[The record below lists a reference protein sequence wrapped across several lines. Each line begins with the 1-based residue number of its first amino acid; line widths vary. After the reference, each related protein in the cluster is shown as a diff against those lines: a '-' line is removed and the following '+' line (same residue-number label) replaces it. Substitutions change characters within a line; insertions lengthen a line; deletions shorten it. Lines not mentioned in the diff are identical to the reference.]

1 MNQFDLFNSNLLDLR
16 RVPDALKERDQWVLY
31 KLLPTPERPG
41 KFRKIPMQPNGNPA
55 SVADPATWSSFSAV
69 VEHLDAQ
76 KNLHPSGAK
85 LMDGIG
91 FVFNGSGA
99 CGIDL
104 DNVVQDDG
112 LLHPRAKE
120 LLDSIPG
127 YKELS
132 PSGRGIHIITL
143 GSPPWTGQRSAEID
157 VEVYTD
163 KRFFTVTTQTIMGS
177 SATLETSVDL
187 SALASYDAHRSP
199 EKVSSVDPFANLKEP
214 DPSWTLERVRDE
226 LLAKLPDYPYPQW
239 RRVACALH
247 HQFRGDLQAYEL
259 FDEYSSRGDRYTG
272 SSDTRKLWDQIDGA
286 PGKNAVTIA
295 TLIHIV
301 KANTDVS
308 RVLEQSTQTS
318 RAEPLLMSLKDAKRQ
333 IRSVDWVVDQVIK
346 SESLVML
353 AGAPGG
359 GKSYFALDL
368 GLSVATGK
376 RWMDQYETKQG
387 DVIFVA
393 CEGRDSML
401 RRSLAWES
409 LKNDGKDV
417 DHAYITRT
425 EIVVGS
431 NPEAENST
439 EELSRFIE
447 DKGIKPRLIF
457 IDTMNYTLG
466 RFKENDSN
474 DMTAYFQT
482 LARNLIRKYG
492 ATVVLV
498 HHTNKDAADIR
509 GSTAIRGALD
519 FLAMVKQKDGQ
530 FVFQNVKHKD
540 REELAPMYFES
551 RSTLISLADG
561 KVEENM
567 ALFPAAKRIKD
578 LALTAG
584 QRELIDCL
592 KQSVG
597 IGGCMQKKTLRQ
609 RLGVESGN
617 WARDYVK
624 PLVELGYL
632 QEVDKVTLKL
642 LKTGDS
648 IDDDF
653 ND

>member
-1 MNQFDLFNSNLLDLR
+1 MKQPDRFNPRLIEPQRIPS
-16 RVPDALKERDQWVLY
+16 ALKERDQWVLY
-31 KLLPTPERPG
+31 KLLPTPERAG
-41 KFRKIPMQPNGNPA
+41 KFRKVPMQPNGKPA

-69 VEHLDAQ
+69 VEHMDAQ
-76 KNLHPSGAK
+76 NNLNYSDAMR
-85 LMDGIG
+85 MDGIG
-91 FVFNGSGA
+91 YVFDGSGA

-104 DNVVQDDG
+104 DNVVQADG
-112 LLHPRAKE
+112 ILHPRAKE
-120 LLDSIPG
+120 LLDGIPG

-143 GSPPWTGQRSAEID
+143 GSPPWTGQRSTEID

-163 KRFFTVTTQTIMGS
+163 KRFFTVTTQTLQGS
-177 SATLETSVDL
+177 SANLEPSVDL
-187 SALASYDAHRSP
+187 SVLASYAEHRSS
-199 EKVSSVDPFANLKEP
+199 EKVSSIDQFANLKEP
-214 DPSWTLERVRDE
+214 DPGWTLERVRDE
-226 LLAKLPDYPYPQW
+226 LLAKLPDYPYPEW

-247 HQFRGDLQAYEL
+247 HQFRGDLDAYEL

-272 SSDTRKLWDQIDGA
+272 SSDTRKLWDQIDGTR
-286 PGKNAVTIA
+286 GKNLVTIA
-295 TLIHIV
+295 TLVHIV
-301 KANTDVS
+301 KAKTDVS
-308 RVLEQSTQTS
+308 RILEQSTQAS
-318 RAEPLLMSLKDAKRQ
+318 RAEPLFMSLKDAKRQ
-333 IRSVDWVVDQVIK
+333 IRSVDWLVDEVIK

-359 GKSYFALDL
+359 GKSYCALDL
-368 GLSVATGK
+368 GLSIATGK
-376 RWMDQYETKQG
+376 HWMGQYATKQG

-401 RRSLAWES
+401 RRTLAWES
-409 LKNDGKDV
+409 LKNAGQDV
-417 DHAYITRT
+417 DHAYITRA
-425 EIVVGS
+425 EIVVGTE
-431 NPEAENST
+431 PDAENST
-439 EELSRFIE
+439 EALARFIDE
-447 DKGIKPRLIF
+447 KGIKPRIIF
-457 IDTMNYTLG
+457 MDTMNYTLG
-466 RFKENDSN
+466 TCKENDSN

-482 LARNLIRKYG
+482 LARNLIRRYG
-492 ATVVLV
+492 ATVALV

-551 RSTLISLADG
+551 RSTQIALADG

-567 ALFPAAKRIKD
+567 ALFPAEKRIKD
-578 LALTAG
+578 LALTVG
-584 QRELIDCL
+584 QRELIDCM

-597 IGGCMQKKTLRQ
+597 IDGEIQKKTLRQ

-624 PLVELGYL
+624 PLVDLGYL
-632 QEVDKVTLKL
+632 QEVDRITLRL
-642 LKTGDS
+642 LKTGDT

>member
-1 MNQFDLFNSNLLDLR
+1 
-16 RVPDALKERDQWVLY
+16 
-31 KLLPTPERPG
+31 
-41 KFRKIPMQPNGNPA
+41 
-55 SVADPATWSSFSAV
+55 
-69 VEHLDAQ
+69 
-76 KNLHPSGAK
+76 
-85 LMDGIG
+85 
-91 FVFNGSGA
+91 
-99 CGIDL
+99 
-104 DNVVQDDG
+104 
-112 LLHPRAKE
+112 
-120 LLDSIPG
+120 
-127 YKELS
+127 
-132 PSGRGIHIITL
+132 
-143 GSPPWTGQRSAEID
+143 
-157 VEVYTD
+157 
-163 KRFFTVTTQTIMGS
+163 
-177 SATLETSVDL
+177 
-187 SALASYDAHRSP
+187 
-199 EKVSSVDPFANLKEP
+199 
-214 DPSWTLERVRDE
+214 
-226 LLAKLPDYPYPQW
+226 
-239 RRVACALH
+239 
-247 HQFRGDLQAYEL
+247 
-259 FDEYSSRGDRYTG
+259 
-272 SSDTRKLWDQIDGA
+272 
-286 PGKNAVTIA
+286 
-295 TLIHIV
+295 
-301 KANTDVS
+301 
-308 RVLEQSTQTS
+308 
-318 RAEPLLMSLKDAKRQ
+318 
-333 IRSVDWVVDQVIK
+333 
-346 SESLVML
+346 
-353 AGAPGG
+353 
-359 GKSYFALDL
+359 
-368 GLSVATGK
+368 
-376 RWMDQYETKQG
+376 MDQYETKQG

-561 KVEENM
+561 KVEDNI

-584 QRELIDCL
+584 QRELIDCM

-597 IGGCMQKKTLRQ
+597 IDGCMQKKPLRQ
-609 RLGVESGN
+609 MLGVESGN